1 MLTRRFLVKLSL
13 KELPEA
19 NIEKSSCSNEKL
31 QIKRCVF
38 MRELPFPAS
47 LSEVCAVSIF
57 KMVLSFIVIVR
68 IAATAIKYII
78 NAKTYKNWNFTD
90 YPDD

>member
-1 MLTRRFLVKLSL
+1 MLTRRLLVKLSL
-13 KELPEA
+13 KELPKA
-19 NIEKSSCSNEKL
+19 NIEKSPCSNEKI
-31 QIKRCVF
+31 QIKRCVISK
-38 MRELPFPAS
+38 LPFPAS
-47 LSEVCAVSIF
+47 LSEVFAVSIF
-57 KMVLSFIVIVR
+57 KMVLSFIIIVR